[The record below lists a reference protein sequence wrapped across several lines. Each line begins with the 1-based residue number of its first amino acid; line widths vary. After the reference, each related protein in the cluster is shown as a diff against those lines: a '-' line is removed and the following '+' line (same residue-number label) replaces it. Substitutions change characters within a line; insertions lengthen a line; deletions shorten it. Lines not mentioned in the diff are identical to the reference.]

1 MRKLSMLTVA
11 IAATLGGTFA
21 TPAQGQAHTDTTDV
35 RDLPII
41 EVPAHTDGPMLAIL
55 LSGDGGWAS
64 IDRQIADEL
73 ASHGVSVVGF
83 NLKDYL
89 GKERTPAETSVDVAR
104 AIRAYRH
111 KWNRGEIVIVGFSRG
126 ANIAPFAV
134 ARFPDDLRADVK
146 LMALI
151 GLAQAAN
158 FKWHWQD
165 VVRDVK
171 RSSDVP
177 VRPELDKLTSLRTI
191 CIFGTDEKE
200 SGCRN
205 TPAEVTRVE
214 RAGGHHMDGDY
225 KAVADIVLD
234 ALKR

>member
-1 MRKLSMLTVA
+1 MRFLSLPLAGLALLCAVP
-11 IAATLGGTFA
+11 LR
-21 TPAQGQAHTDTTDV
+21 AQARTDTTDV
-35 RDLPII
+35 RDLPLI
-41 EVPAHTDGPMLAIL
+41 EVPARTEGRVLAIL

-64 IDRQIADEL
+64 IDKQIAEQL

-104 AIRAYRH
+104 TIRAYRQR
-111 KWNRGEIVIVGFSRG
+111 WNRPEIVIVGFSRG
-126 ANIAPFAV
+126 ANVAPFAV
-134 ARFPDDLRADVK
+134 ARFPDELRTDVK

-151 GLAQAAN
+151 GLAPAAN

-165 VVRDVK
+165 VFRDVK

-177 VRPELDKLTSLRTI
+177 VRPELDRLTSLRTI
-191 CIFGTDEKE
+191 CIFGADEKE

-205 TPAEVTRVE
+205 TPPEVTRVE
-214 RAGGHHMDGDY
+214 RPGGHHMDGDY

-234 ALKR
+234 AIKR